1 VDDERRRAF
10 VIMADLNRY
19 RTLSDALLKVPQM
32 HEALIHELGPFLIRV
47 HLGDVRLRRGF
58 QEGLL
63 LQLYLLPMQQHTRRI
78 FGYVLENKLL
88 ESDKQKY
95 AQHLQRTLL
104 DVIGN
109 LVRHQL
115 ELEDFPL
122 ACMHG
127 DLHSRNIMVRRL
139 KRSENPD
146 RDNEIDFKLIDLEKF
161 RRSGDAALDA
171 GELLVDLELLRAPR
185 NVASDRDPLV
195 SVMKSLDNLYTGF
208 AEEREDSTFPVRME
222 LAQARALIRVAKGR
236 TKQGDI
242 SLRESRKGPA
252 IRIAFDVLS
261 DAEAALQHLEKVI
274 AVLG

>member
-1 VDDERRRAF
+1 
-10 VIMADLNRY
+10 
-19 RTLSDALLKVPQM
+19 
-32 HEALIHELGPFLIRV
+32 
-47 HLGDVRLRRGF
+47 
-58 QEGLL
+58 
-63 LQLYLLPMQQHTRRI
+63 
-78 FGYVLENKLL
+78 
-88 ESDKQKY
+88 
-95 AQHLQRTLL
+95 L

-127 DLHSRNIMVRRL
+127 DLHTRNIMVRRL
-139 KRSENPD
+139 KRSENPE

-195 SVMKSLDNLYTGF
+195 SMMKSLDNLYTGF

-236 TKQGDI
+236 TKQGEI

-261 DAEAALQHLEKVI
+261 DAEAALQHLEKVM